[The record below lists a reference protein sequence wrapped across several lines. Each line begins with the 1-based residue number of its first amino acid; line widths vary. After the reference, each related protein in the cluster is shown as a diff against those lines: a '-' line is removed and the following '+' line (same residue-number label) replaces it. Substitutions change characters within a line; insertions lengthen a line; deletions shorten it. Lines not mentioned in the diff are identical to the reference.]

1 MKIVLASQS
10 PRRKELLGRMG
21 LEFVTQASKIDES
34 AFDGLEA
41 RELVAT
47 LSREKAQW
55 IARQLDGE
63 TLVIGADTVVV
74 RDGAALGKPKDAEDA
89 VAMLLS
95 LSGRDHQVCTGV
107 TVCRGDRVL
116 TQVEEAQVTFRD
128 LTEAEVRQYVST
140 GEPMDKAGAYGIQG
154 LGGLLVEGIRGDYS
168 NVVGLPVCRLGQ
180 MLKDFGVDCLALAG
194 ELARRLCLPG
204 AGGGCRERSVS
215 PYLVQNIGRG
225 SVSEPGRRGSGSR
238 PFWDGSFSAGAAG
251 DGVTAFFTPF
261 FGGGGETSAGEGGF
275 ERDTGPERRAGC
287 LGEAGGR
294 PGKNGPDGGA
304 GPGGECPLTSLA
316 RPAQGGAA
324 FDACFGLGH
333 CPDAGQLA
341 GGSDAGPGEGAEGCR
356 GAVRHRRER
365 GLGGPGEGGRE
376 ALGGGDAGL

>member
-34 AFDGLEA
+34 AFDGLAA

-55 IARQLDGE
+55 IARQMDGE

-116 TQVEEAQVTFRD
+116 TQVEETQVTFRD

-168 NVVGLPVCRLGQ
+168 NVVGLPVCCLGQ

-194 ELARRLCLPG
+194 R
-204 AGGGCRERSVS
+204 
-215 PYLVQNIGRG
+215 
-225 SVSEPGRRGSGSR
+225 
-238 PFWDGSFSAGAAG
+238 
-251 DGVTAFFTPF
+251 
-261 FGGGGETSAGEGGF
+261 
-275 ERDTGPERRAGC
+275 
-287 LGEAGGR
+287 
-294 PGKNGPDGGA
+294 
-304 GPGGECPLTSLA
+304 
-316 RPAQGGAA
+316 
-324 FDACFGLGH
+324 
-333 CPDAGQLA
+333 
-341 GGSDAGPGEGAEGCR
+341 
-356 GAVRHRRER
+356 
-365 GLGGPGEGGRE
+365 
-376 ALGGGDAGL
+376 

>member
-34 AFDGLEA
+34 AFDGLAA

-116 TQVEEAQVTFRD
+116 TQVEETQVTFRD

-168 NVVGLPVCRLGQ
+168 NVVGPPVCRLGQ

-194 ELARRLCLPG
+194 R
-204 AGGGCRERSVS
+204 
-215 PYLVQNIGRG
+215 
-225 SVSEPGRRGSGSR
+225 
-238 PFWDGSFSAGAAG
+238 
-251 DGVTAFFTPF
+251 
-261 FGGGGETSAGEGGF
+261 
-275 ERDTGPERRAGC
+275 
-287 LGEAGGR
+287 
-294 PGKNGPDGGA
+294 
-304 GPGGECPLTSLA
+304 
-316 RPAQGGAA
+316 
-324 FDACFGLGH
+324 
-333 CPDAGQLA
+333 
-341 GGSDAGPGEGAEGCR
+341 
-356 GAVRHRRER
+356 
-365 GLGGPGEGGRE
+365 
-376 ALGGGDAGL
+376 

>member
-89 VAMLLS
+89 VEMLLS

-116 TQVEEAQVTFRD
+116 TQVEETQVTFRD

-194 ELARRLCLPG
+194 R
-204 AGGGCRERSVS
+204 
-215 PYLVQNIGRG
+215 
-225 SVSEPGRRGSGSR
+225 
-238 PFWDGSFSAGAAG
+238 
-251 DGVTAFFTPF
+251 
-261 FGGGGETSAGEGGF
+261 
-275 ERDTGPERRAGC
+275 
-287 LGEAGGR
+287 
-294 PGKNGPDGGA
+294 
-304 GPGGECPLTSLA
+304 
-316 RPAQGGAA
+316 
-324 FDACFGLGH
+324 
-333 CPDAGQLA
+333 
-341 GGSDAGPGEGAEGCR
+341 
-356 GAVRHRRER
+356 
-365 GLGGPGEGGRE
+365 
-376 ALGGGDAGL
+376 

>member
-74 RDGAALGKPKDAEDA
+74 RDGTALGKPKDAEDA

-116 TQVEEAQVTFRD
+116 TQVEETQVTFRD

-194 ELARRLCLPG
+194 R
-204 AGGGCRERSVS
+204 
-215 PYLVQNIGRG
+215 
-225 SVSEPGRRGSGSR
+225 
-238 PFWDGSFSAGAAG
+238 
-251 DGVTAFFTPF
+251 
-261 FGGGGETSAGEGGF
+261 
-275 ERDTGPERRAGC
+275 
-287 LGEAGGR
+287 
-294 PGKNGPDGGA
+294 
-304 GPGGECPLTSLA
+304 
-316 RPAQGGAA
+316 
-324 FDACFGLGH
+324 
-333 CPDAGQLA
+333 
-341 GGSDAGPGEGAEGCR
+341 
-356 GAVRHRRER
+356 
-365 GLGGPGEGGRE
+365 
-376 ALGGGDAGL
+376 

>member
-10 PRRKELLGRMG
+10 PRRKELLERMG

-34 AFDGLEA
+34 AFDGLAA

-116 TQVEEAQVTFRD
+116 TQVEETQVTFRD

-154 LGGLLVEGIRGDYS
+154 YGALLVERIEGDYF
-168 NVVGLPVCRLGQ
+168 NVMGLPVCRLGR
-180 MLKDFGVDCLALAG
+180 MLAGMGTDCLALA
-194 ELARRLCLPG
+194 
-204 AGGGCRERSVS
+204 AG
-215 PYLVQNIGRG
+215 NRG
-225 SVSEPGRRGSGSR
+225 
-238 PFWDGSFSAGAAG
+238 
-251 DGVTAFFTPF
+251 
-261 FGGGGETSAGEGGF
+261 
-275 ERDTGPERRAGC
+275 
-287 LGEAGGR
+287 
-294 PGKNGPDGGA
+294 
-304 GPGGECPLTSLA
+304 
-316 RPAQGGAA
+316 Q
-324 FDACFGLGH
+324 
-333 CPDAGQLA
+333 
-341 GGSDAGPGEGAEGCR
+341 
-356 GAVRHRRER
+356 
-365 GLGGPGEGGRE
+365 
-376 ALGGGDAGL
+376 

>member
-116 TQVEEAQVTFRD
+116 TQVEETQVTFRE

-180 MLKDFGVDCLALAG
+180 MLKDFCVDCLALAG
-194 ELARRLCLPG
+194 R
-204 AGGGCRERSVS
+204 
-215 PYLVQNIGRG
+215 
-225 SVSEPGRRGSGSR
+225 
-238 PFWDGSFSAGAAG
+238 
-251 DGVTAFFTPF
+251 
-261 FGGGGETSAGEGGF
+261 
-275 ERDTGPERRAGC
+275 
-287 LGEAGGR
+287 
-294 PGKNGPDGGA
+294 
-304 GPGGECPLTSLA
+304 
-316 RPAQGGAA
+316 
-324 FDACFGLGH
+324 
-333 CPDAGQLA
+333 
-341 GGSDAGPGEGAEGCR
+341 
-356 GAVRHRRER
+356 
-365 GLGGPGEGGRE
+365 
-376 ALGGGDAGL
+376 

>member
-116 TQVEEAQVTFRD
+116 TQVEETQVTFRD
-128 LTEAEVRQYVST
+128 LTETEVRQYVST

-180 MLKDFGVDCLALAG
+180 MLKDFGVDCLAL
-194 ELARRLCLPG
+194 
-204 AGGGCRERSVS
+204 S
-215 PYLVQNIGRG
+215 GR
-225 SVSEPGRRGSGSR
+225 
-238 PFWDGSFSAGAAG
+238 
-251 DGVTAFFTPF
+251 
-261 FGGGGETSAGEGGF
+261 
-275 ERDTGPERRAGC
+275 
-287 LGEAGGR
+287 
-294 PGKNGPDGGA
+294 
-304 GPGGECPLTSLA
+304 
-316 RPAQGGAA
+316 
-324 FDACFGLGH
+324 
-333 CPDAGQLA
+333 
-341 GGSDAGPGEGAEGCR
+341 
-356 GAVRHRRER
+356 
-365 GLGGPGEGGRE
+365 
-376 ALGGGDAGL
+376 

>member
-89 VAMLLS
+89 MAMLLS

-116 TQVEEAQVTFRD
+116 TQVEETQVTFRE

-194 ELARRLCLPG
+194 R
-204 AGGGCRERSVS
+204 
-215 PYLVQNIGRG
+215 
-225 SVSEPGRRGSGSR
+225 
-238 PFWDGSFSAGAAG
+238 
-251 DGVTAFFTPF
+251 
-261 FGGGGETSAGEGGF
+261 
-275 ERDTGPERRAGC
+275 
-287 LGEAGGR
+287 
-294 PGKNGPDGGA
+294 
-304 GPGGECPLTSLA
+304 
-316 RPAQGGAA
+316 
-324 FDACFGLGH
+324 
-333 CPDAGQLA
+333 
-341 GGSDAGPGEGAEGCR
+341 
-356 GAVRHRRER
+356 
-365 GLGGPGEGGRE
+365 
-376 ALGGGDAGL
+376 

>member
-107 TVCRGDRVL
+107 TICRGDRVL
-116 TQVEEAQVTFRD
+116 TQVEETQVTFRD

-194 ELARRLCLPG
+194 R
-204 AGGGCRERSVS
+204 
-215 PYLVQNIGRG
+215 
-225 SVSEPGRRGSGSR
+225 
-238 PFWDGSFSAGAAG
+238 
-251 DGVTAFFTPF
+251 
-261 FGGGGETSAGEGGF
+261 
-275 ERDTGPERRAGC
+275 
-287 LGEAGGR
+287 
-294 PGKNGPDGGA
+294 
-304 GPGGECPLTSLA
+304 
-316 RPAQGGAA
+316 
-324 FDACFGLGH
+324 
-333 CPDAGQLA
+333 
-341 GGSDAGPGEGAEGCR
+341 
-356 GAVRHRRER
+356 
-365 GLGGPGEGGRE
+365 
-376 ALGGGDAGL
+376 

>member
-116 TQVEEAQVTFRD
+116 TQVEETQVTFRN

-194 ELARRLCLPG
+194 R
-204 AGGGCRERSVS
+204 
-215 PYLVQNIGRG
+215 
-225 SVSEPGRRGSGSR
+225 
-238 PFWDGSFSAGAAG
+238 
-251 DGVTAFFTPF
+251 
-261 FGGGGETSAGEGGF
+261 
-275 ERDTGPERRAGC
+275 
-287 LGEAGGR
+287 
-294 PGKNGPDGGA
+294 
-304 GPGGECPLTSLA
+304 
-316 RPAQGGAA
+316 
-324 FDACFGLGH
+324 
-333 CPDAGQLA
+333 
-341 GGSDAGPGEGAEGCR
+341 
-356 GAVRHRRER
+356 
-365 GLGGPGEGGRE
+365 
-376 ALGGGDAGL
+376 

>member
-116 TQVEEAQVTFRD
+116 TQVEETQVTFRD

-154 LGGLLVEGIRGDYS
+154 LGGLLVEGIWGDYS

-194 ELARRLCLPG
+194 R
-204 AGGGCRERSVS
+204 
-215 PYLVQNIGRG
+215 
-225 SVSEPGRRGSGSR
+225 
-238 PFWDGSFSAGAAG
+238 
-251 DGVTAFFTPF
+251 
-261 FGGGGETSAGEGGF
+261 
-275 ERDTGPERRAGC
+275 
-287 LGEAGGR
+287 
-294 PGKNGPDGGA
+294 
-304 GPGGECPLTSLA
+304 
-316 RPAQGGAA
+316 
-324 FDACFGLGH
+324 
-333 CPDAGQLA
+333 
-341 GGSDAGPGEGAEGCR
+341 
-356 GAVRHRRER
+356 
-365 GLGGPGEGGRE
+365 
-376 ALGGGDAGL
+376 

>member
-107 TVCRGDRVL
+107 TVCRGDRIL
-116 TQVEEAQVTFRD
+116 TQVEETQVTFRE
-128 LTEAEVRQYVST
+128 LTETEVRQYVST

-194 ELARRLCLPG
+194 R
-204 AGGGCRERSVS
+204 
-215 PYLVQNIGRG
+215 
-225 SVSEPGRRGSGSR
+225 
-238 PFWDGSFSAGAAG
+238 
-251 DGVTAFFTPF
+251 
-261 FGGGGETSAGEGGF
+261 
-275 ERDTGPERRAGC
+275 
-287 LGEAGGR
+287 
-294 PGKNGPDGGA
+294 
-304 GPGGECPLTSLA
+304 
-316 RPAQGGAA
+316 
-324 FDACFGLGH
+324 
-333 CPDAGQLA
+333 
-341 GGSDAGPGEGAEGCR
+341 
-356 GAVRHRRER
+356 
-365 GLGGPGEGGRE
+365 
-376 ALGGGDAGL
+376 

>member
-34 AFDGLEA
+34 AFDGLAA

-116 TQVEEAQVTFRD
+116 TQVEETQVTFRD

-168 NVVGLPVCRLGQ
+168 TVVGLPVCRLGQ

-194 ELARRLCLPG
+194 R
-204 AGGGCRERSVS
+204 
-215 PYLVQNIGRG
+215 
-225 SVSEPGRRGSGSR
+225 
-238 PFWDGSFSAGAAG
+238 
-251 DGVTAFFTPF
+251 
-261 FGGGGETSAGEGGF
+261 
-275 ERDTGPERRAGC
+275 
-287 LGEAGGR
+287 
-294 PGKNGPDGGA
+294 
-304 GPGGECPLTSLA
+304 
-316 RPAQGGAA
+316 
-324 FDACFGLGH
+324 
-333 CPDAGQLA
+333 
-341 GGSDAGPGEGAEGCR
+341 
-356 GAVRHRRER
+356 
-365 GLGGPGEGGRE
+365 
-376 ALGGGDAGL
+376 

>member
-41 RELVAT
+41 REMVAT

-116 TQVEEAQVTFRD
+116 TQVEETQVTFRD
-128 LTEAEVRQYVST
+128 LTETEVRQYVST

-194 ELARRLCLPG
+194 R
-204 AGGGCRERSVS
+204 
-215 PYLVQNIGRG
+215 
-225 SVSEPGRRGSGSR
+225 
-238 PFWDGSFSAGAAG
+238 
-251 DGVTAFFTPF
+251 
-261 FGGGGETSAGEGGF
+261 
-275 ERDTGPERRAGC
+275 
-287 LGEAGGR
+287 
-294 PGKNGPDGGA
+294 
-304 GPGGECPLTSLA
+304 
-316 RPAQGGAA
+316 
-324 FDACFGLGH
+324 
-333 CPDAGQLA
+333 
-341 GGSDAGPGEGAEGCR
+341 
-356 GAVRHRRER
+356 
-365 GLGGPGEGGRE
+365 
-376 ALGGGDAGL
+376 